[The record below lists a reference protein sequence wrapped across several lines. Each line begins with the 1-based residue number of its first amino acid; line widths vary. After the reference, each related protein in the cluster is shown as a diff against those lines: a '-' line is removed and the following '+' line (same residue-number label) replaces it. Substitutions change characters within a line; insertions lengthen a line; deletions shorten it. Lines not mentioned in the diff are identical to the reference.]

1 MYLYNYF
8 KRWLFYS
15 LHILSLKLFL
25 RQTRIIHP
33 IFISLFFCYIT
44 SKGLVVLWI
53 AIKCPILLLSPNSQ
67 GFKVF
72 IRIFAVQIILLF
84 PKITIFLNLWDILSS
99 RVNRKSK
106 AFEKWQKEGF
116 FCECV
121 WRAGREW
128 RSLLIIATKNRLK
141 SKIGRNGRVNCLETK
156 FWPLNQ

>member
-1 MYLYNYF
+1 
-8 KRWLFYS
+8 
-15 LHILSLKLFL
+15 
-25 RQTRIIHP
+25 
-33 IFISLFFCYIT
+33 
-44 SKGLVVLWI
+44 
-53 AIKCPILLLSPNSQ
+53 LLSPNSQ

-84 PKITIFLNLWDILSS
+84 PKITIFPNLWDILSS

-141 SKIGRNGRVNCLETK
+141 SKIGGNDRVNCLETNFDLLINK
-156 FWPLNQ
+156 SNSYEDSFCVFISRLFIELFFTAKIAARFRSNCFFKCKYNWESLKKRD